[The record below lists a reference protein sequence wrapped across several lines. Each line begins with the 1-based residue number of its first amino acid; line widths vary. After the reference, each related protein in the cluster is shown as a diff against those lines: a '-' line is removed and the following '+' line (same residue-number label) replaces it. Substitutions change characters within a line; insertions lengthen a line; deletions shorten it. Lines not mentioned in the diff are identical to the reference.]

1 VGAAVSDH
9 PKICDIIETLADRG
23 VETSLSSLRPD
34 RLNERFVAAL
44 RRAGHT
50 ALTTAS
56 DGASQRLR
64 DTINR
69 KTREKHLH
77 EVARLC
83 REHGFKRL
91 KLYMMVGLPE
101 EIDADI
107 DELIQFG
114 TEISKIIPLSLGIAP
129 FVSKRNTPL
138 DGLPFAGEKTVEAR
152 LARLRK
158 GLRGK
163 VDVRATSARWAW
175 VEYVLAQG
183 GASEGLALYQAVQ
196 AGGSFADYR
205 RAFEALPVARKK
217 RPLAIASL

>member
-1 VGAAVSDH
+1 
-9 PKICDIIETLADRG
+9 

-34 RLNERFVAAL
+34 RLNERFVKAL
-44 RRAGHT
+44 RMAGHT

-77 EVARLC
+77 EVARLA
-83 REHGFKRL
+83 REHGMKRL
-91 KLYMMVGLPE
+91 KLYMMVGLPGE
-101 EIDADI
+101 LDEDI

-114 TEISKIIPLSLGIAP
+114 SEISKIIPLSLGIAP
-129 FVSKRNTPL
+129 FVSKRKTPL
-138 DGLPFAGEKTVEAR
+138 DGLPFAGMDVVEAR
-152 LARLRK
+152 LSRLRK
-158 GLRGK
+158 GVRGR

-183 GASEGLALYQAVQ
+183 SAPEGRAVYE
-196 AGGSFADYR
+196 AVKNGGRFADYK
-205 RAFEALPVARKK
+205 RAFSALPERKQK
-217 RPLAIASL
+217 RPLSIASL